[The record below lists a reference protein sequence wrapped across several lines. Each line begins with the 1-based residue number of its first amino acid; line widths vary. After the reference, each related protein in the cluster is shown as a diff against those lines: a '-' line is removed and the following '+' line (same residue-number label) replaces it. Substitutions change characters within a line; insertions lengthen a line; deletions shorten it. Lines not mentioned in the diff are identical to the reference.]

1 MYCKTGFLAIALGVA
16 AIASAATPAAA
27 LPNKNVPVQFHPGP
41 VMSPVNSPIKTKLP
55 VLQPTKPVLKLP
67 VVQLPQ
73 PPIKVLPPIFKLP
86 HPIDNIC
93 PDNPMKCPPKPNGNP
108 GNPGSGTVVIVA
120 PPVEVPVAVPV
131 AVPARIGGGGGAAY
145 AGPARPSAAPQ
156 CSAAGTT
163 PELAA
168 GIDQLLPTAQL
179 SEADKA
185 QVTDL
190 RQTIGVLA
198 ADGKM
203 AAARD
208 VEEVAMKILG
218 YRKVAL
224 ACGPGTFDW
233 EQIVATTAAVQ
244 QK

>member
-1 MYCKTGFLAIALGVA
+1 MYRTTNFTTGLLATALGVA
-16 AIASAATPAAA
+16 AIAFVASPAAA
-27 LPNKNVPVQFHPGP
+27 LPNKNLPAQFHPSP
-41 VMSPVNSPIKTKLP
+41 VMPVNQPIKTKLP
-55 VLQPTKPVLKLP
+55 IVQLQPTKPLLPKIP
-67 VVQLPQ
+67 VVQLP
-73 PPIKVLPPIFKLP
+73 PPPVKIKM
-86 HPIDNIC
+86 PIDDIC
-93 PDNPMKCPPKPNGNP
+93 PLNKFKCPPGPIPSP
-108 GNPGSGTVVIVA
+108 GNPGKPPGGGTVVIVT

-131 AVPARIGGGGGAAY
+131 GIPSRIGGGGMAY
-145 AGPARPSAAPQ
+145 SGPARPQAAPQ

-198 ADGKM
+198 ADGKI

-208 VEEVAMKILG
+208 TEEVAMKILG
-218 YRKVAL
+218 YRKVSL
-224 ACGPGTFDW
+224 SCGGFDW
-233 EQIVATTAAVQ
+233 EQQVATTAAVQ